1 MIFNFYYGNSE
12 NTNVL
17 LNQIVNKLNLLEI
30 NIQELTAKVDLLDA
44 TLQSEQ
50 ESIALALAGL
60 NQLVTELN
68 ALVADGGTEAER
80 QALADKLDVITAD
93 LAATIP
99 DLPEP
104 V

>member
-1 MIFNFYYGNSE
+1 MIFNFYYGNAE

-17 LNQIVNKLNLLEI
+17 LNQIVNKLNLLEM
-30 NIQELTAKVDLLDA
+30 NIQELTVKVDALQVALD
-44 TLQSEQ
+44 LEQ
-50 ESIALALAGL
+50 QQIALALATL
-60 NQLVTELN
+60 NQAIADLEVL
-68 ALVADGGTEAER
+68 LADGGTEAER
-80 QALADKLDVITAD
+80 QLLADKLDAVASD

>member
-1 MIFNFYYGNSE
+1 MIFNFYYGNAE

-17 LNQIVNKLNLLEI
+17 LNQIVNKLNLLEM
-30 NIQELTAKVDLLDA
+30 NIQELNAKVDALQVALDN
-44 TLQSEQ
+44 EQ
-50 ESIALALAGL
+50 EQIALALAGL
-60 NQLVTELN
+60 NQLVEDLQD
-68 ALVADGGTEAER
+68 LVADGGTEAER

>member
-1 MIFNFYYGNSE
+1 MIFNFYYGNAE

-17 LNQIVNKLNLLEI
+17 NQILHKLNLLEM
-30 NIQELTAKVDLLDA
+30 NITELTAKVGLLDA

-60 NQLVTELN
+60 NQLVTELQ

>member
-1 MIFNFYYGNSE
+1 VVRSPLSE
-12 NTNVL
+12 IGPLIYTVL
-17 LNQIVNKLNLLEI
+17 
-30 NIQELTAKVDLLDA
+30 NICVFVK
-44 TLQSEQ
+44 
-50 ESIALALAGL
+50 ALALAGL